1 MTEALPAAS
10 RGLLSGRP
18 ELLFRVHALRLADTD
33 AYNGQLAAAFDRLE
47 GDPSTR
53 RSHFFHGRHE
63 NLYPARERLPEI
75 EPLLATLE
83 TAARQILQSCAPM
96 RIGFWFN
103 RMAPGDIT
111 TLHSHEEDDELLSAV
126 YYLTAPQGSG
136 RLRFRHEGALLAVEP
151 EAGLMLL
158 FPPDIPHEVERHRGE
173 GIRLSVAFNVGPV
186 TNPSHR

>member
-33 AYNGQLAAAFDRLE
+33 AYNSRLADAFGRLE

-63 NLYPARERLPEI
+63 NLYPERERLPEI

-83 TAARQILQSCAPM
+83 TAARQILRTRARL

-111 TLHSHEEDDELLSAV
+111 TLHSHEEHDERLSAV
-126 YYLTAPQGSG
+126 YYVTAPQGSG
-136 RLRFRHEGALLAVEP
+136 RLRFRHEGAVLAVEP
-151 EAGLMLL
+151 EAGLLLL
-158 FPPDIPHEVERHRGE
+158 FPPEIPHEVERHRGE
-173 GIRLSVAFNVGPV
+173 GIRLSVAFNLGPV
-186 TNPSHR
+186 SHPGHR